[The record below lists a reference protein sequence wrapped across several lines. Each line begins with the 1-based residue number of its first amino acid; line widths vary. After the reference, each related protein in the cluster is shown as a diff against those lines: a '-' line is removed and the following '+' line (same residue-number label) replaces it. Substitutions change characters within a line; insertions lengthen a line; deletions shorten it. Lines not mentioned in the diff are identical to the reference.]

1 MTTQPF
7 EADTGRVLNIVINSL
22 YSEKEIFLRELISNS
37 SDAVDKRRFQKLSG
51 QSTEKDSVNYEI
63 EIGISPK
70 DQILTISDNGI
81 GMDKDD
87 LISSLGTIAKSGT
100 TEFLDQ
106 LEKVKKN
113 DETKSVNLIGQ
124 FGVGFYAA
132 FITAALSE
140 PGRIK
145 YYIDQNPHLEG
156 RTLNEKPIIHPKN
169 FSSDV
174 QALFVG
180 LNPDHARDIIKQLE
194 TLQGLKTFFL

>member
-87 LISSLGTIAKSGT
+87 LISSLGTIA
-100 TEFLDQ
+100 FLLIYPYASSRIPAILRNYHKRIGLPQQ
-106 LEKVKKN
+106 LE
-113 DETKSVNLIGQ
+113 Q
-124 FGVGFYAA
+124 
-132 FITAALSE
+132 
-140 PGRIK
+140 R
-145 YYIDQNPHLEG
+145 
-156 RTLNEKPIIHPKN
+156 
-169 FSSDV
+169 
-174 QALFVG
+174 
-180 LNPDHARDIIKQLE
+180 
-194 TLQGLKTFFL
+194 

>member
-132 FITAALSE
+132 FMVADRVEVIS
-140 PGRIK
+140 K
-145 YYIDQNPHLEG
+145 KEG
-156 RTLNEKPIIHPKN
+156 TTKAFKW
-169 FSSDV
+169 SSDGINAV
-174 QALFVG
+174 SYTHL
-180 LNPDHARDIIKQLE
+180 
-194 TLQGLKTFFL
+194 TLPTKA